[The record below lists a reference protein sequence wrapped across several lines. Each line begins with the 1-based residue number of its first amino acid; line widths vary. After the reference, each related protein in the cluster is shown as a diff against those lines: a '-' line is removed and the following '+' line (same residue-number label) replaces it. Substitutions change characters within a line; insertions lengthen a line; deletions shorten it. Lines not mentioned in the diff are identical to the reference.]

1 MKIMET
7 ERLYLRELKLEDTEK
22 LSKVLSDPE
31 AMQYY
36 PEPFNIKKVEKWI
49 QWNIENYQKYNHGL
63 WAVVL
68 KDDDTFIGD
77 CGITMQNIADETVPE
92 IGFHILKNY
101 WNKGY
106 ATEAATA
113 CKEYA
118 FEVLHYSKVFSYTTM
133 KNIPSQR
140 VAERIGMQKYKVF
153 EKNGEKQIVQVA
165 LNANAISSSFA
176 YHKKDRISK

>member
-49 QWNIENYQKYNHGL
+49 QWNIENYQTYNHGL

-68 KDDDTFIGD
+68 KNDDTFIDD
-77 CGITMQNIADETVPE
+77 CGITMQNIEGETVPE
-92 IGFHILKNY
+92 IGFHIIKNY

-106 ATEAATA
+106 ATEAASA

-118 FEVLHYSKVFSYTTM
+118 FEVLHYPKIFSYTTM
-133 KNIPSQR
+133 NNIPSKK
-140 VAERIGMQKYKVF
+140 VAEKIGMKKYKVF
-153 EKNGEKQIVQVA
+153 EKNGEQQIVQVA
-165 LNANAISSSFA
+165 LNANAIFSSFA
-176 YHKKDRISK
+176 YHKKDQI